1 MSCTLGW
8 LLSIHTPTNQIQNPK
23 KSRSRPARR
32 RTRTSDFVFTDRRG
46 ENRKKNRGENIF
58 TAIARRPVK
67 SANQQNRREK
77 ASGSSGVL
85 LDPASSGRTSTR
97 NAGKAGGG
105 LSGSARARPWT
116 GGAAHS
122 TTRGAETLRG
132 RPRRNAPRRK
142 SGIESSE
149 KKATTARSGNG
160 SCRDARA
167 EPRTCLELSS
177 SSGFVSVASSGVV
190 SASHTR
196 VSSSTLPSPPP
207 GEDCLVRQS
216 SRASSFGTSGA
227 SRDAG
232 AMSTRPPGRGAGH
245 ERGVSRFGANGRS
258 HSRGRRACACVASRR
273 TRRVGIVGVKKV
285 FPAKRRN
292 AFHVEVQKVLRPMDD
307 ARRKR
312 HIPFLF
318 LAQRLSSL
326 RRARAVDGPL
336 GA

>member
-1 MSCTLGW
+1 MC
-8 LLSIHTPTNQIQNPK
+8 
-23 KSRSRPARR
+23 
-32 RTRTSDFVFTDRRG
+32 
-46 ENRKKNRGENIF
+46 
-58 TAIARRPVK
+58 
-67 SANQQNRREK
+67 
-77 ASGSSGVL
+77 
-85 LDPASSGRTSTR
+85 GRTSTR

-196 VSSSTLPSPPP
+196 VSSSTLPSPPS

-232 AMSTRPPGRGAGH
+232 AMSTRQPGRGAGH
-245 ERGVSRFGANGRS
+245 GRGVSRFGANGRS

-273 TRRVGIVGVKKV
+273 TRRASRHRWREKGLSREK
-285 FPAKRRN
+285 AKCLPRGSS
-292 AFHVEVQKVLRPMDD
+292 EVLRPMDD
-307 ARRKR
+307 ARRK